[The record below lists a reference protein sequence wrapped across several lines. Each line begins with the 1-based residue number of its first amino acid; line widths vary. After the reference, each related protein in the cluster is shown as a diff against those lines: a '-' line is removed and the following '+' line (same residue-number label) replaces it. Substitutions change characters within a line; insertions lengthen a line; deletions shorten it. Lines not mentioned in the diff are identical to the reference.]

1 MSNTEVIY
9 GIHPVFEALQ
19 AGRRQFHRIF
29 LSPGAATSRRLERM
43 RKLAAARNIPIDN
56 SSTSMLEQLAQSK
69 AHQGV
74 AARVSSYPVTTL
86 TEVLASSPANSD
98 GRFLIILDNLTDPQN
113 LGAIIRSSL
122 AVNVDAVVLPKDRSA
137 GPTPAVSKTSAGA
150 LEHSR
155 LARVTNVVAAMR
167 QLRESGYWLYGLAPD
182 AEHSLYTADLT
193 GPVALVIGGE
203 ERGMRPLVK
212 KNCDQLLS
220 IPQSDRVGSL
230 NASVAAA
237 LAMYEVYRQRLTKIP
252 SGHV

>member
-1 MSNTEVIY
+1 MRNTEVIY
-9 GIHPVFEALQ
+9 GIHPVVEALR

-29 LSPGAATSRRLERM
+29 LSPGAVNSRRLERL
-43 RKLAAARNIPIDN
+43 RKLAAARSIPVGN
-56 SSTSMLEQLAQSK
+56 TSPSMLEQLAQSE

-86 TEVLASSPANSD
+86 AEILASNRASSD
-98 GRFLIILDNLTDPQN
+98 SRFLVILDNLTDPQN

-122 AVNVDAVVLPKDRSA
+122 AVDVDAVLLPKDRSA

-155 LARVTNVVAAMR
+155 LARVTNVVTAMR
-167 QLRESGYWLYGLAPD
+167 QLRESGYWLYGLEPA
-182 AEHSLYTADLT
+182 AAHSLYKADLT
-193 GPVALVIGGE
+193 GPVVLIIGGE
-203 ERGMRPLVK
+203 ERGIRPLVK

-220 IPQSDRVGSL
+220 IPQSERVGSL

-237 LAMYEVYRQRLTKIP
+237 LAMYEVYRQRLTIIP

>member
-1 MSNTEVIY
+1 MRNTEVIY
-9 GIHPVFEALQ
+9 GIHPVVEALR
-19 AGRRQFHRIF
+19 AGRRQFHRIL
-29 LSPGAATSRRLERM
+29 LSPGAVSSRRLERLT
-43 RKLAAARNIPIDN
+43 KLAAARSIPVGDA
-56 SSTSMLEQLAQSK
+56 SPSMLERLAQSE

-74 AARVSSYPVTTL
+74 VARVSSYPVTTL
-86 TEVLASSPANSD
+86 TEVLASNRESSD
-98 GRFLIILDNLTDPQN
+98 SRFLIILDNLTDPQN

-122 AVNVDAVVLPKDRSA
+122 AVDVDAVVLPKDRSA

-167 QLRESGYWLYGLAPD
+167 QLRESGYWLYGLEA
-182 AEHSLYTADLT
+182 AAAQSLYTADLT
-193 GPVALVIGGE
+193 GPVVLIIGGE
-203 ERGMRPLVK
+203 ERGIRPLVK

-237 LAMYEVYRQRLTKIP
+237 LAMYEVYRQRLTI
-252 SGHV
+252 